1 MPRKARELSPLEVR
15 RLSRPGRWSV
25 GGVNGLALQV
35 TKSGARSWVLRLNVA
50 GKQRE
55 MGLGSFP
62 SVPLAEAREKARA
75 QRSQVELGADP
86 ISARHA
92 AQSAAE
98 AERQAQQTFSSVAS
112 TLSKVITFGLATKR
126 ALPSLVSA
134 LIRAIK

>member
-1 MPRKARELSPLEVR
+1 M
-15 RLSRPGRWSV
+15 
-25 GGVNGLALQV
+25 
-35 TKSGARSWVLRLNVA
+35 LRLNVA

-112 TLSKVITFGLATKR
+112 QYIEQHAKSWKNAKHAAQWVSTLRTYVEPVIG
-126 ALPSLVSA
+126 PPD
-134 LIRAIK
+134 